1 MIGVTPSRSTRAFLD
16 DEKLV
21 MANSP
26 SGESVIHRV
35 VRLLSAFGDDTPT
48 LHLRELARRAGL
60 PVSTVHRL
68 VAELEVEGLLVRD
81 ASGRLRHGHRLWEV
95 ASRGS
100 RASSLREA
108 ALPSME
114 DLLGS
119 TASHVSLGV
128 LEGTDVLYLERLA
141 ADESTINITRIAGRL
156 PVHGCSAGLVFMAYA
171 DQQEQDRFL
180 SRRLEKLTPD
190 TVVDPR
196 ALRALLAEIRHQGF
210 VSMAGII
217 VEESS
222 GISVPIFTEEHR
234 VVATLSLI
242 VPRGEERLPVTIP
255 QLKLAARAI
264 TRRLGYE
271 PSGSVPHRRS
281 TQTRD

>member
-1 MIGVTPSRSTRAFLD
+1 MKGRFV
-16 DEKLV
+16 
-21 MANSP
+21 ANSP

-35 VRLLSAFGDDTPT
+35 VRILAAFSDDTPA
-48 LHLRELARRAGL
+48 LHLRELARAVGL

-81 ASGRLRHGHRLWEV
+81 DSGRLRHGHRMWEM

-108 ALPSME
+108 ALPPME
-114 DLLGS
+114 DLLNHTGN
-119 TASHVSLGV
+119 HVSLGV

-141 ADESTINITRIAGRL
+141 ADDATINITRIAGRL

-171 DQQEQDRFL
+171 PEEEQERFL

-190 TVVDPR
+190 TVTDPDQ
-196 ALRALLAEIRHQGF
+196 LRGILTDIRRNGY

-222 GISVPIFTEEHR
+222 GISVPIFVEDQHA
-234 VVATLSLI
+234 VGTLTVI
-242 VPRGEERLPVTIP
+242 VPRGEEHLAVTIP
-255 QLKLAARAI
+255 QLQFAARAI

-271 PSGSVPHRRS
+271 PTARGMQRRS
-281 TQTRD
+281 EPRPR